1 MWIRRRCLVSG
12 IRPRAMGVSGIII
25 SCKHG
30 TQRLTTAVIIF
41 SVHFVLLGGCTMGI
55 FSWIIFGLLSG
66 VVAKLLLPG
75 RDPGG
80 LIITSL
86 IGIAGSMLGGF
97 IGLKLGFGD
106 VKGFDLR
113 SFGLAVLGS
122 FLLLLGY
129 RLL

>member
-1 MWIRRRCLVSG
+1 
-12 IRPRAMGVSGIII
+12 
-25 SCKHG
+25 
-30 TQRLTTAVIIF
+30 
-41 SVHFVLLGGCTMGI
+41 MGI

-66 VVAKLLLPG
+66 IVAKLLLPG

-80 LIITSL
+80 FIITSL

-97 IGLKLGFGD
+97 IGSKLGFGD

>member
-1 MWIRRRCLVSG
+1 
-12 IRPRAMGVSGIII
+12 
-25 SCKHG
+25 
-30 TQRLTTAVIIF
+30 
-41 SVHFVLLGGCTMGI
+41 MGI

-80 LIITSL
+80 FIITSL